1 MIARSARTSQSSHDL
16 EAMLREFRCIQSAQ
30 EQVTFYGL
38 QRAHLTNPRL
48 NRVAGASGE
57 QGIKHYDVGIS
68 TISDNYI
75 SDVLIN
81 HYDTHEVCAPRDCP
95 ALRAHCSVR
104 RSQRYIHQWS
114 EENIVLDIAQ
124 ADHHGKRFAKMRVD
138 GEQLLNW
145 RCASPPA
152 MPALCCVLI
161 SSFQQVHRDEQHRP
175 IGNRCLRRELL
186 LQRCHS
192 CGRA

>member
-38 QRAHLTNPRL
+38 QRAHLTRPRL

-81 HYDTHEVCAPRDCP
+81 HYDTHEVCAPAIAQHCVLIVLFVARRGTFTSGAKRTSCWTLRRQTITAS
-95 ALRAHCSVR
+95 ALR
-104 RSQRYIHQWS
+104 
-114 EENIVLDIAQ
+114 
-124 ADHHGKRFAKMRVD
+124 
-138 GEQLLNW
+138 
-145 RCASPPA
+145 RCASMA
-152 MPALCCVLI
+152 
-161 SSFQQVHRDEQHRP
+161 SSCSTGGAQAP
-175 IGNRCLRRELL
+175 LPCL
-186 LQRCHS
+186 HS
-192 CGRA
+192 AAC